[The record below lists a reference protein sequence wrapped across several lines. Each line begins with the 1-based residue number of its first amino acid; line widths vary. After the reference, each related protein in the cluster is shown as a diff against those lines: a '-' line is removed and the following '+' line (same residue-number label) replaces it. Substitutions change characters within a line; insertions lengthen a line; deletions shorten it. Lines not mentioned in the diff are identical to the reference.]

1 MRRRDRAD
9 HPWFVWLALGVDP
22 LTAAL
27 LLSVERPRPD
37 TKPGDTRRTTH

>member
-37 TKPGDTRRTTH
+37 TKPGERR

>member
-1 MRRRDRAD
+1 VSRRNRHD

-37 TKPGDTRRTTH
+37 TKPGETRRTTH